1 LKVEKQALE
10 EIESIISKIQGVVSG
25 KLAYENGEI
34 VEIHILANS
43 KRNPKQIVRD
53 IESAILVKMGIE
65 MDHKKISVAQL
76 TPENAAPMKKPDRYK
91 FRSIS
96 YKAENGETEIIV
108 TIDNGE
114 KSYSAKAAGPNI
126 EQNRLRLISTATLSA
141 VEQCMNTSGTL
152 VSGNVQKI
160 VLCDKSAIA
169 VTVNLRSNNHEEVLL
184 GTALIKGDDFESTIR
199 ATLDAVNRRISLIE

>member
-1 LKVEKQALE
+1 LKVDKSSLE

-25 KLAYENGEI
+25 KLAYQNGEI

-76 TPENAAPMKKPDRYK
+76 SPEEPVQAKSEDRYK

-108 TIDNGE
+108 TINNGK
-114 KSYSAKAAGPNI
+114 KSYSAKASGPNI

-141 VEQCMNTSGTL
+141 IEQCLNNSGTL
-152 VSGNVQKI
+152 ISGNVQKI
-160 VLCDKSAIA
+160 VLCGKPAIA
-169 VTVNLRSNNHEEVLL
+169 VTVNLRLNHHEEILL

-199 ATLDAVNRRISLIE
+199 ATLDAVNRRISLVN